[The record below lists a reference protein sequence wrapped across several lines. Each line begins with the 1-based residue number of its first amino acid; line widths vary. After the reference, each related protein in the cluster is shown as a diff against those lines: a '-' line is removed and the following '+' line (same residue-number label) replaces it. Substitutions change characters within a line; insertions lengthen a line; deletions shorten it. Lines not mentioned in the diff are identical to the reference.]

1 MALLTR
7 TSPAPARRTRTAL
20 RPPDV
25 EADLARVEQT
35 MRSVVGIAAEAPAGA
50 LAREHLASGG
60 KRLRARLA
68 LSVGGALGAP
78 PERAVPWAAA
88 CELLHNATL
97 VHDDIQDGDRT
108 RRGHRTVWAEHG
120 VAQAIN
126 AGDLLLIAPYLA
138 LDRIPAGDG
147 LRWRLA
153 RIVAARSAEV
163 AAGQSGE
170 LALGGA
176 VRVTMEEYRAA
187 VGGKTGAL
195 FQLPVEGAAI
205 LAGRPEAEAA
215 SLGGAFREIG
225 FLYQMQDDVL
235 DLYGDK
241 GRGATGSDIRE
252 GKISALVVEH
262 LTLHP
267 ADRTWLG
274 RLLALPRGETPDA
287 DVQRAMLRFRVEGA
301 LDNVLARIRATN
313 DRILADPVL
322 AIHPGIH
329 ALAAELAGRVLRPIE
344 HLLPA
349 AAAAA
354 GNGRTAGVGTRTG
367 TAG

>member
-1 MALLTR
+1 MKAVIA
-7 TSPAPARRTRTAL
+7 SGNEDVPAA
-20 RPPDV
+20 
-25 EADLARVEQT
+25 
-35 MRSVVGIAAEAPAGA
+35 A
-50 LAREHLASGG
+50 LAAQHLDSGG

-68 LSVGGALGAP
+68 LASARALGASS
-78 PERAVPWAAA
+78 ERAVPWAAA

-97 VHDDIQDGDRT
+97 IHDDIQDGDRT
-108 RRGHRTVWAEHG
+108 RRGRRTVWAEHG

-138 LDRIPAGDG
+138 LERVPAGDG
-147 LRWRLA
+147 LRWKLA

-163 AAGQSGE
+163 ASGQSCE
-170 LALGGA
+170 LALGSA
-176 VRVTMEEYRAA
+176 ARVTIEDYRAA

-195 FQLPVEGAAI
+195 FQLPVEGSAL
-205 LAGRPEAEAA
+205 LAGLSGAEAA

-241 GRGATGSDIRE
+241 GRGTPGSDLRE
-252 GKISALVVEH
+252 GKVSALVIEH
-262 LTLHP
+262 LALHP
-267 ADRTWLG
+267 PDRIWLA
-274 RLLALPRGETPDA
+274 RLLALPRDQTPESE
-287 DVQRAMLRFRVEGA
+287 VQRAMHRFRSEGA
-301 LDNVLARIRATN
+301 LDSVLGRIRAAS
-313 DRILADPVL
+313 DRLLADPIL
-322 AIHPGIH
+322 AVRPEMHV
-329 ALAAELAGRVLRPIE
+329 LAAELVSRVLRPIE